1 MGLYFLA
8 SSLDPVLNKG
18 CNEAILNL
26 SGNFNHFIEKL
37 NRSVIGLAKTCAPS
51 FKNLPLIWWIPAG
64 FAGFLS
70 LINFKIDS

>member
-18 CNEAILNL
+18 FNKAILNL
-26 SGNFNHFIEKL
+26 SGNFNYFIERL
-37 NRSVIGLAKTCAPS
+37 NRSVIGLAKTCAQS
-51 FKNLPLIWWIPAG
+51 CKNLPSIWSIPAG